1 MSGPVSA
8 WQRTLRAVPHESGRR
23 YVLDQGSG
31 NRTVVLLHGI
41 PSYNVLWRD
50 VARELA
56 RVSRVVAPDLTG
68 FGLSDPPPNADLSPR
83 GQARDLLCLLDELR
97 IERFALVGHD
107 YGALVACELLALE
120 PRRVTHLVITN
131 TSLRPADWTGSGFGP
146 FQLLKLPGVGELA
159 FALARPVMLKAAY
172 ALYVAERRRLDEEL
186 MELLWAPFERGFDR
200 TLLKLFRQR
209 PLDRRDA
216 ERWRRA
222 LSGFGGRALVV
233 WGARDPTF
241 RVDRGEE
248 IRALLKRAELV
259 ILDGSNHFVPIDRP
273 RVLARLIRRLLT
285 ESG

>member
-1 MSGPVSA
+1 
-8 WQRTLRAVPHESGRR
+8 
-23 YVLDQGSG
+23 
-31 NRTVVLLHGI
+31 
-41 PSYNVLWRD
+41 
-50 VARELA
+50 
-56 RVSRVVAPDLTG
+56 
-68 FGLSDPPPNADLSPR
+68 
-83 GQARDLLCLLDELR
+83 
-97 IERFALVGHD
+97 
-107 YGALVACELLALE
+107 
-120 PRRVTHLVITN
+120 
-131 TSLRPADWTGSGFGP
+131 
-146 FQLLKLPGVGELA
+146 
-159 FALARPVMLKAAY
+159 
-172 ALYVAERRRLDEEL
+172 

-285 ESG
+285 EQE